1 MTLKEYRLKKRLT
14 LRSMTEE
21 LKAIDPRFTTSMV
34 SNMERGVVEPPEAV
48 KVYLAKKQIEMNEDP
63 LTEAEDIILRCLTGH
78 NSSDNV
84 ISRSDLKYWSGL
96 TDRVMRDAIE
106 KLRNRGYW
114 IVNGVYGGYYI
125 TFDPNDL
132 EYFIRK
138 EKARAIS
145 ILRTTS
151 AMQSRLPNQIT
162 MGGR

>member
-14 LRSMTEE
+14 IRSMTEE
-21 LKAIDPRFTTSMV
+21 LKTIDQRFTTSMV

-63 LTEAEDIILRCLTGH
+63 LTEGEDIVLRCLTGH
-78 NSSDNV
+78 SKDDPMT
-84 ISRSDLKYWSGL
+84 RSDLKYWSGL
-96 TDRVMRDAIE
+96 TDRIARDAIE
-106 KLRNRGYW
+106 RLRNRGYW
-114 IVNGVYGGYYI
+114 IVNGIHGGYYI
-125 TFDPNDL
+125 TNDPNDL

-151 AMQSRLPNQIT
+151 AMQSKLPNQIT